1 MADFNIAFDKVVF
14 HEGGYVNDPDDKG
27 GETYMGISRR
37 AHPTSNIWYH
47 IDKVTKK
54 YTKVSDINNEL
65 KKNNSLT
72 KEIKEIYRIN
82 YWKPFDL
89 DTYTSQR
96 LANQIFDNAVN
107 RGVSATKRMIQRVK
121 NEMASIKK

>member
-14 HEGGYVNDPDDKG
+14 HEGGYANDPDDRG

-37 AHPTSNIWYH
+37 AHPTLNIWYH

-72 KEIKEIYRIN
+72 KEIKEIYRVN

-89 DTYTSQR
+89 DSYSSQR

>member
-1 MADFNIAFDKVVF
+1 MADFNIAFNKVVF
-14 HEGGYVNDPDDKG
+14 HEGGYANDPYDRG

-37 AHPTSNIWYH
+37 THPTSNIWYH

-72 KEIKEIYRIN
+72 KEIKEIYRVN

-89 DTYTSQR
+89 DSYTNQR

-107 RGVSATKRMIQRVK
+107 RGVSATKKMIQRVK

>member
-1 MADFNIAFDKVVF
+1 MADFNIAFNKVVF
-14 HEGGYVNDPDDKG
+14 HEGGYANDPDDKG

-37 AHPTSNIWYH
+37 AHPSSNIWYH

-72 KEIKEIYRIN
+72 KEIKEIYRVN

-107 RGVSATKRMIQRVK
+107 RGVSATKKMIQRVK

>member
-14 HEGGYVNDPDDKG
+14 HEGGYANDPDDRG

-72 KEIKEIYRIN
+72 KEIKEIYRVN

-89 DTYTSQR
+89 DSYISQR

-107 RGVSATKRMIQRVK
+107 RGLSATKRMILRVK